1 MPVALVPS
9 PNPVAAGTPPQGASP
24 LSQPVPNKG
33 LEVAG
38 LAELSQIVR
47 QLEQVIPKLGVAS
60 EAGRAAAEAVL
71 KLAKHVPAGSVA
83 QGPQVNALQAL
94 IAHQRQMQPMIA
106 AMRGGVPAPASPVV
120 APPPAAKVA

>member
-71 KLAKHVPAGSVA
+71 KLAKHVPAGCSASSLAMLATASSSTMLSVSSSTRDE
-83 QGPQVNALQAL
+83 GRN
-94 IAHQRQMQPMIA
+94 
-106 AMRGGVPAPASPVV
+106 PVSCTMS
-120 APPPAAKVA
+120 